1 MIVKKFKNGNY
12 NVKMEKDD
20 FNEESTLVNLL
31 WALGDYACSLFGDEY
46 CLGNAIGMAV
56 DLYDYYTDK
65 LIRIPYFVLDD
76 LEKGKTVKLY
86 ARKLDEFDREE
97 YDRLEALGEI

>member
-20 FNEESTLVNLL
+20 FNQESTVVNLL
-31 WALGDYACSLFGDEY
+31 WALQYHDCTLFGGEY

-56 DLYDYYTDK
+56 DVYDYYTDK
-65 LIRIPYFVLDD
+65 LVRIPYFVLDD
-76 LEKGKTVKLY
+76 LEMGKTVKLY
-86 ARKLDEFDREE
+86 ARKLNEFDREE

>member
-20 FNEESTLVNLL
+20 FNQESTLINLL
-31 WALGDYACSLFGDEY
+31 WALGEYDCSLFGDEY
-46 CLGNAIGMAV
+46 CLGNAIGMGV

-65 LIRIPYFVLDD
+65 LVSIPYSVLDD
-76 LEKGKTVKLY
+76 LEMGKTVKLY

-97 YDRLEALGEI
+97 YDRMEALGEI

>member
-20 FNEESTLVNLL
+20 FNKESTLINLL
-31 WALGDYACSLFGDEY
+31 WALGEYDCGLFGDEY

-56 DLYDYYTDK
+56 DVYDYYTDK
-65 LIRIPYFVLDD
+65 LVRIPYSILDD
-76 LEKGKTVKLY
+76 LEMGKTVKLY

-97 YDRLEALGEI
+97 YKRLEALGEI

>member
-20 FNEESTLVNLL
+20 FNWESTLVNLL
-31 WALGDYACSLFGDEY
+31 WALEDHDCKLFGDEY

-56 DLYDYYTDK
+56 DVYDYYTDK
-65 LIRIPYFVLDD
+65 LVMIPYSVLDE
-76 LEKGKTVKLY
+76 LEKGKTIKLY
-86 ARKLDEFDREE
+86 ARRLNEFDREE
-97 YDRLEALGEI
+97 YKRLEALEEI

>member
-20 FNEESTLVNLL
+20 FSQESTLIDLL
-31 WALGDYACSLFGDEY
+31 WALGEYDCCLFGDEY
-46 CLGNAIGMAV
+46 CLGNAVGMAV
-56 DLYDYYTDK
+56 DLYDFYTDK
-65 LIRIPYFVLDD
+65 LVMIPYSVLDD
-76 LEKGKTVKLY
+76 LEMGKTVKLY

>member
-12 NVKMEKDD
+12 NVKMEKAD
-20 FNEESTLVNLL
+20 FDQESTLINLL
-31 WALGDYACSLFGDEY
+31 WALGDHDCTLFGDEY
-46 CLGNAIGMAV
+46 CLGNAVGVAV

-65 LIRIPYFVLDD
+65 LVMIPYFILDD
-76 LEKGKTVKLY
+76 VEKGKTVKLY
-86 ARKLDEFDREE
+86 ARNLDEFDREE

>member
-12 NVKMEKDD
+12 NVKMEPDD
-20 FNEESTLVNLL
+20 FNSESTLINLL
-31 WALGDYACSLFGDEY
+31 WALGDHDCTLFGDEY

-56 DLYDYYTDK
+56 DVYDCYTDK
-65 LIRIPYFVLDD
+65 LVRIPYFILDD
-76 LEKGKTVKLY
+76 LKMGKTVKLY